1 MSEELSQR
9 EKMMSACVGSALVSF
24 SMTPLDVV
32 KIRLQSQTRHSSTC
46 SYFLYSNGLGDH
58 LCQRVVNGDALRKD
72 ICSCRWYNRP
82 KYFNGTLDAFVKISR
97 AEGISSL
104 WSGLSPTLVLSLP
117 TTVIYFLTYES
128 LRMKFISRNTFSND
142 NVSSGVAGGIAR
154 IWAVTLVSP
163 LELVRTKMQS
173 QKMSFSEVR
182 HAIFSLIKNSGPLSL
197 WKGLTATMFRDVP
210 FSSLYWPTYETVKH
224 HLCKENRPPRF
235 VDNLISGG
243 IAGGLSSALTTP
255 FDVIKTKRQIEL
267 GTKHT
272 TNFAVAQRIVSENGF
287 KGLLAGLTPRVMK
300 VSPACAIMISSY
312 EYCKSF
318 FLSRHNKS

>member
-1 MSEELSQR
+1 MR
-9 EKMMSACVGSALVSF
+9 WIRISF
-24 SMTPLDVV
+24 LQYDSIGRCQ
-32 KIRLQSQTRHSSTC
+32 IRLQSQTRHSSTC

-72 ICSCRWYNRP
+72 ICSCRWYITVLN
-82 KYFNGTLDAFVKISR
+82 ISMVHWMLLLR
-97 AEGISSL
+97 YLEPREFPLFGVDSLLHWFSLSSNYCL
-104 WSGLSPTLVLSLP
+104 
-117 TTVIYFLTYES
+117 YFLTYES

-142 NVSSGVAGGIAR
+142 NVSSGVAR
-154 IWAVTLVSP
+154 
-163 LELVRTKMQS
+163 
-173 QKMSFSEVR
+173 R
-182 HAIFSLIKNSGPLSL
+182 HCSHMGCHIMKSDTQYS
-197 WKGLTATMFRDVP
+197 
-210 FSSLYWPTYETVKH
+210 
-224 HLCKENRPPRF
+224 ENRPPRF